1 VGLFPV
7 VIRTILTWLVSDE
20 PLKLQY
26 REVEKVPSTEL
37 FNPLGEFRQL
47 VITCYTGAVYLLHPL
62 ISLTHPKTDLLADY
76 RTGWLFGVGKA
87 KISVSDPLIL
97 GFPDPLNFVRE
108 SALGLIYS
116 LEYHATD

>member
-1 VGLFPV
+1 MNSSLQIYIYIQYINMYNINLWAFFLL

-47 VITCYTGAVYLLHPL
+47 VITCYTAQYIYY
-62 ISLTHPKTDLLADY
+62 IS
-76 RTGWLFGVGKA
+76 
-87 KISVSDPLIL
+87 
-97 GFPDPLNFVRE
+97 
-108 SALGLIYS
+108 
-116 LEYHATD
+116 